1 MLPRNLG
8 NVSVEVVEVLEEG
21 KLRIK
26 KEFAKK
32 AMEGLREKGE
42 KGVSYKVCTRA
53 RVSLRPCWL

>member
-42 KGVSYKVCTRA
+42 KGVSYKVGFFFPHSPSISGT
-53 RVSLRPCWL
+53 